1 MEAPRKGNGD
11 IFVILYGGL
20 SSAGDVEDMDDETS
34 DDSWFSSMKN
44 ENEISQN
51 MSQNNTSL
59 EFSNGELE
67 LLRHHWN
74 SSGRSRRV

>member
-1 MEAPRKGNGD
+1 MEAPRKRNGD